1 MLLRAKTKGKQ
12 IFNGEK
18 WTGLKTYGDN
28 YCELMRDEAMIDVC
42 AAVIVNPKE
51 KLVFLAKRPENSHLA
66 GFWEF
71 PGGKMEKGE
80 SPKECLVR
88 ELKEE
93 LDVSA
98 KVGSFICESVYHYSE
113 KTVRLLAYWVMIDE
127 KPKLKEHDSFMWVK
141 VEEFDFASLAPA
153 DRIVAKEVVNLLN
166 REGGAPLG
174 L

>member
-1 MLLRAKTKGKQ
+1 
-12 IFNGEK
+12 
-18 WTGLKTYGDN
+18 
-28 YCELMRDEAMIDVC
+28 MIDVC

-98 KVGSFICESVYHYSE
+98 RVGSFICESVYHYSE
-113 KTVRLLAYWVMIDE
+113 KTVRLLAYWVMIAE
-127 KPKLKEHDSFMWVK
+127 KPKLKEHDSFMWVR
-141 VEEFDFASLAPA
+141 VDEFDFISNGTWRYGRCNE
-153 DRIVAKEVVNLLN
+153 DTRMSILLF
-166 REGGAPLG
+166 RSYYRRDILQETS
-174 L
+174 